1 MIKGLEELRQKRLKW
16 IEANRENN
24 FEEGIKRLLTD
35 LYPDNAHFIYEL
47 LQNAEDPR
55 ASIARFTLTGDA
67 VEFEHDGER
76 LFDLW
81 DVESITSIGASTKR
95 DDPTSIG
102 KFGVGFKA
110 VFAYTHTPEIHSGE
124 FHFRIRDL
132 VLPETN
138 GVNKPNMGDR
148 ETRFTFPFP
157 FDHPTKRPA
166 QATAE
171 VERALRALGDNTLL
185 FLTHIRT
192 IEYLLPDGS
201 LGSLERVDHEG
212 GRIEIRA
219 RHPGGKDTV
228 SHWLRFQKDAEV
240 IDEDGK
246 TKTCRIA
253 IAYSLVEEEDSRKRH
268 PRWKI
273 VPLDHGQVSIY
284 FPAEKE
290 TSNLRFHIHA
300 PFASTVARDSVR
312 DCKANRQLRDR
323 IAELV
328 VESLADIRDR
338 GMLTMSFLAVLPNQM
353 DNLPSFYEPV
363 REAIVRAFN
372 DEALTPTRS
381 GAHAPATG
389 LYRGTA
395 RIAEVLSDDDLSLLT
410 NYEAPLWAANPPQ
423 QNQRED
429 RFLDSL
435 EMDRF
440 GWAELIEI
448 LSMPHAFAW
457 AEEKK
462 AKNRE
467 HKQRIESWIEGK
479 EDAWVMRFYALLG
492 EACDTHDECMDAK
505 EFRIVRVEVGQGH
518 EHVSPQEAFL
528 FPEQET
534 TPPRDIRFVKPT
546 VYSTGRSEAQKKFAV
561 SFLEHIGVRPFDAK
575 TVIELRLGNYDD
587 PPDQVGDD
595 HYKNMKQFI
604 AYWKKNPTDAEI
616 FRKHSFLL
624 GVGAEG
630 NQDWY
635 TPEELCLDHPYE
647 ETGLV
652 ELLKIHGTY
661 PIWDAYKEKLP
672 NSLLKDFVAFAKAIG
687 VMHDL
692 KVECVSS
699 CNNPHVDELR
709 RDYHRAGV
717 KLTYTSIDEDY
728 SISGIEQY
736 LAAQSVLASRLIWD
750 ALTRGDRRSATARFR
765 PNQKYPIRESKS
777 QLVCHLGRQGWIPD
791 KAGTFR
797 KPEDMTKDDLRT
809 DFPFDDR
816 NGLLTAIGFGEHAK
830 KRSEEYRARN
840 EAAKKMGFVSAEQA
854 EELAKLVSETG
865 VTPGELR
872 SLVSQRQRASQP
884 EASVP
889 NPERRRKGVL
899 ERRDNAPTKESVT
912 RERIIQPG
920 ARRETLEAKAYLRA
934 KYRNPEGQLVCQCC
948 HAEMPFRVRDDH
960 YFEAVQCV
968 RDLDHHYFEN
978 RLALCPTCAA
988 MYQHARETDDAE
1000 IRRSIIEHNASDTAS
1015 SAEITIRLAG
1025 RQFQLR
1031 FVGTHWF
1038 DLKTVLNG

>member
-1 MIKGLEELRQKRLKW
+1 MVKGLEELRQKRLKW

-55 ASIARFTLTGDA
+55 ASIVRFTLTSDA

-76 LFDLW
+76 LFDLR

-124 FHFRIRDL
+124 FHFRIHDL

-148 ETRFTFPFP
+148 ETRFTFP

-228 SHWLRFQKDAEV
+228 SHWLRFQKDVEI

-268 PRWKI
+268 PGWKI

-312 DCKANRQLRDR
+312 DCEANRQLRDR
-323 IAELV
+323 IADLV
-328 VESLADIRDR
+328 VESLTNIRDR
-338 GMLTMSFLAVLPNQM
+338 RMLTMGFLAVLPNQM
-353 DNLPSFYEPV
+353 DNLSPFYEPI
-363 REAIVRAFN
+363 REAAVRAFR
-372 DEALTPTRS
+372 DEPLTPTKS
-381 GAHAPATG
+381 GTHAPATA
-389 LYRGTA
+389 LYRGPA
-395 RIAEVLSDDDLSLLT
+395 RISEVLNDDDLSLLT
-410 NYEAPLWAANPPQ
+410 NYEPPLWAANPPQ

-435 EMDRF
+435 KIDNW
-440 GWAELIEI
+440 GWSELTSALSTLDDDAREPIED
-448 LSMPHAFAW
+448 
-457 AEEKK
+457 
-462 AKNRE
+462 
-467 HKQRIESWIEGK
+467 WIAQK
-479 EDAWVMRFYALLG
+479 DDAWVMRFYALLG
-492 EACDTHDECMDAK
+492 EACDVHYESVDVEGL
-505 EFRIVRVEVGQGH
+505 RIVRVEAGQGH

-528 FPEQET
+528 LPEQET

-575 TVIELRLGNYDD
+575 TVIELRLGHYDD
-587 PPDQVGDD
+587 PPDQVGDG
-595 HYKNMKQFI
+595 HYKDMKQFI
-604 AYWKKNPTDAEI
+604 AYWKKNPADADL
-616 FRKHSFLL
+616 FKRHSFLL
-624 GVGAEG
+624 GVDAKRKLHWGKPT
-630 NQDWY
+630 Q
-635 TPEELCLDHPYE
+635 LCMDRPYL
-647 ETGLV
+647 ETGLAD
-652 ELLKIHGTY
+652 LQNIHKKLVLWEGYHDKLT
-661 PIWDAYKEKLP
+661 KLP
-672 NSLLKDFVAFAKAIG
+672 DEEFVKFLQDIG
-687 VMHDL
+687 VETRL
-692 KVECVSS
+692 QIVEARCYG
-699 CNNPHVDELR
+699 NPEWSYLCSVPGERYTSPID
-709 RDYHRAGV
+709 RDYTIQG
-717 KLTYTSIDEDY
+717 LD
-728 SISGIEQY
+728 QL
-736 LAAQSVLASRLIWD
+736 LAKPSLRISRLIWRTMCSLPRYPD
-750 ALTRGDRRSATARFR
+750 YLIATYRKSERWGSHRAA
-765 PNQKYPIRESKS
+765 S
-777 QLVCHLGRQGWIPD
+777 QLVHALRQHSWVPQGNGIFVRP
-791 KAGTFR
+791 AEGTR
-797 KPEDMTKDDLRT
+797 ELLPEG
-809 DFPFDDR
+809 FPFDA
-816 NGLLTAIGFGEHAK
+816 GWAWLKAIDFGIEADKKTKEYQQKQAVARELGFE
-830 KRSEEYRARN
+830 SLE
-840 EAAKKMGFVSAEQA
+840 EAAKWKKIRDAGISPDEILYQFAQHS
-854 EELAKLVSETG
+854 
-865 VTPGELR
+865 
-872 SLVSQRQRASQP
+872 RASQP
-884 EASVP
+884 EESVP

-912 RERIIQPG
+912 RERTIQPG
-920 ARRETLEAKAYLRA
+920 ARPETLEAKAYLRA

-948 HAEMPFRVRDDH
+948 HAEMPFKVRDDH

-968 RDLDHHYFEN
+968 RGLDHHYFEN

-1000 IRRSIIEHNASDTAS
+1000 VRRSIIEHDASDTAS

>member
-1 MIKGLEELRQKRLKW
+1 MIKGIEELRQKRLKW

-55 ASIARFTLTGDA
+55 ASIVRFTLTGDA

-76 LFDLW
+76 LFDLR

-138 GVNKPNMGDR
+138 RVNKPNMRDR
-148 ETRFTFPFP
+148 ETRFTFP

-228 SHWLRFQKDAEV
+228 SHWLRFQKDVEV

-268 PRWKI
+268 PGWKI

-312 DCKANRQLRDR
+312 DCEANRQLRDR

-381 GAHAPATG
+381 GTHAPATG

-435 EMDRF
+435 EIDRF

-457 AEEKK
+457 ADEQK
-462 AKNRE
+462 AENRE

-518 EHVSPQEAFL
+518 EHVLPQNAF
-528 FPEQET
+528 FPPEQEA
-534 TPPRDIRFVKPT
+534 TPPRDIRIVKPA
-546 VYSTGRSEAQKKFAV
+546 VYSAGRSEAQKKSAT

-575 TVIELRLGNYDD
+575 AAIELRLNHYYK
-587 PPDQVGDD
+587 PPQKVDSGYYRDL
-595 HYKNMKQFI
+595 KQFI
-604 AYWKKNPTDAEI
+604 AYWKRNPTEASL
-616 FRKHSFLL
+616 FRRHDFLL
-624 GVGAEG
+624 GTSEDDSLCWCKAS
-630 NQDWY
+630 
-635 TPEELCLDHPYE
+635 ELCLDAPYLD
-647 ETGLV
+647 TGLAA
-652 ELLKIHGTY
+652 LTRIHKKHVL
-661 PIWDAYKEKLP
+661 WAAYKDEL
-672 NSLLKDFVAFAKAIG
+672 SESQLRDFVGFLQAIG
-687 VMHDL
+687 VLYGLRVTRVGIH
-692 KVECVSS
+692 S
-699 CNNPHVDELR
+699 NPNHQ
-709 RDYHRAGV
+709 
-717 KLTYTSIDEDY
+717 KLWHGLGGTRETGSAIREDY
-728 SISGIEQY
+728 SIDALEQY
-736 LAAQSVLASRLIWD
+736 LGMKSIPASRLVWQ
-750 ALTRGDRRSATARFR
+750 ALIRAEPSTAKARYR
-765 PNQKYPIRESKS
+765 PNQQYQTREVDS
-777 QLVCHLGRQGWIPD
+777 QIVYHLRSSAWIPD
-791 KAGTFR
+791 KSGLFR
-797 KPEDMTKDDLRT
+797 SPRDMTREDLRT
-809 DFPFDDR
+809 EFPYDDR

-840 EAAKKMGFVSAEQA
+840 EAAKKMGFGSAEEA

-884 EASVP
+884 EESVP

-899 ERRDNAPTKESVT
+899 ERRDNAPTKESVI
-912 RERIIQPG
+912 RERTIQPA
-920 ARRETLEAKAYLRA
+920 ARPETLEAKAYLRA

-948 HAEMPFRVRDDH
+948 HAEMPFKVRDDH

-968 RDLDHHYFEN
+968 RGLDHHYFEN

-1000 IRRSIIEHNASDTAS
+1000 IRRSIIEHDASDTAS

>member
-55 ASIARFTLTGDA
+55 ASIVRFTLTGDA

-76 LFDLW
+76 LFDLR

-124 FHFRIRDL
+124 FHFRIHDL

-138 GVNKPNMGDR
+138 GVNKPNMGDP
-148 ETRFTFPFP
+148 ETRFTFP

-228 SHWLRFQKDAEV
+228 SHWLRFQKDVEV

-268 PRWKI
+268 PGWKI

-312 DCKANRQLRDR
+312 DCEANRQLRDR

-353 DNLPSFYEPV
+353 DNLSSFYEPI
-363 REAIVRAFN
+363 REAAVRAFR
-372 DEALTPTRS
+372 DEPLTPTKS
-381 GAHAPATG
+381 GTHAPATG
-389 LYRGTA
+389 LRRGPA
-395 RIAEVLSDDDLSLLT
+395 RISEVLNDDDLSLLT
-410 NYEAPLWAANPPQ
+410 NYEPPLWAANPPQ

-435 EMDRF
+435 KIDSWGWSELTSALSTLDDDDR
-440 GWAELIEI
+440 EPIED
-448 LSMPHAFAW
+448 
-457 AEEKK
+457 
-462 AKNRE
+462 
-467 HKQRIESWIEGK
+467 WISQK
-479 EDAWVMRFYALLG
+479 DDAWVMRFYALLG
-492 EACDTHDECMDAK
+492 EACDVHCESVDA
-505 EFRIVRVEVGQGH
+505 EGLHIVRVGAGQGH
-518 EHVSPQEAFL
+518 EHVLPQEAFL
-528 FPEQET
+528 LPEQKT
-534 TPPRDIRFVKPT
+534 TPPQDIRFVKPT

-561 SFLEHIGVRPFDAK
+561 SFLEHIGVRLFDAK
-575 TVIELRLGNYDD
+575 TVIEFRLGHYDN
-587 PPDQVGDD
+587 PLDQVGDG
-595 HYKNMKQFI
+595 HYKDMKQFI
-604 AYWKKNPTDAEI
+604 AYWKRNPTDADV
-616 FRKHSFLL
+616 FRKQRFLR
-624 GVGAEG
+624 GVSAEG
-630 NQDWY
+630 SLDWY
-635 TPEELCLDHPYE
+635 KPAQLCLDDPYE
-647 ETGLV
+647 ETGIAGLSN
-652 ELLKIHGTY
+652 IHGKY
-661 PIWDAYKEKLP
+661 AVWDGYKEKLP
-672 NSLLKDFVAFAKAIG
+672 ESHSKDFIAFVKSIG

-692 KVECVSS
+692 RVERVSCHS
-699 CNNPHVDELR
+699 NPHANELMQDYR
-709 RDYHRAGV
+709 RSGV
-717 KLTYTSIDEDY
+717 KWRTNTAIDEDH
-728 SISGIEQY
+728 SISGIDKY
-736 LAAQSVLASRLIWD
+736 LAQQSVLASRLIWD
-750 ALTRGDRRSATARFR
+750 ALIRADRRSATARFR
-765 PNQKYPIRESKS
+765 PNQQYPIRESKS
-777 QLVCHLGRQGWIPD
+777 QLVCHLRRQAWIPD
-791 KAGTFR
+791 NAEVFQ
-797 KPEDMTKDDLRT
+797 KPEDMTKDDLRA
-809 DFPFDDR
+809 DFPYDDR
-816 NGLLTAIGFGEHAK
+816 NALLTAIGFGERAK
-830 KRSEEYRARN
+830 KRSEDYRVKN
-840 EAAKKMGFVSAEQA
+840 EAAKEIGFGSAEEA

-884 EASVP
+884 EESVP

-912 RERIIQPG
+912 QERTIQPG
-920 ARRETLEAKAYLRA
+920 ARPETLEAKAYLRA

-948 HAEMPFRVRDDH
+948 HAEMPFKVRDDH

-968 RDLDHHYFEN
+968 RSLDHHYFEN

-988 MYQHARETDDAE
+988 MYQHARETGDAE
-1000 IRRSIIEHNASDTAS
+1000 IRRSIIEHDASDTVS

>member
-55 ASIARFTLTGDA
+55 ASIVRFTLTGDA
-67 VEFEHDGER
+67 VAFEHDGER
-76 LFDLW
+76 LFDLG

-148 ETRFTFPFP
+148 ETRFTFP

-228 SHWLRFQKDAEV
+228 SHWLRFQKDVEV

-268 PRWKI
+268 PGWKI

-290 TSNLRFHIHA
+290 ASNLRFHIHA

-312 DCKANRQLRDR
+312 DCEANRQLRDR

-353 DNLPSFYEPV
+353 DNLSSFYEPI
-363 REAIVRAFN
+363 REAVVRAFR
-372 DEALTPTRS
+372 DEPLTPTRS
-381 GAHAPATG
+381 GTHAPATV
-389 LYRGTA
+389 LYRGPA
-395 RIAEVLSDDDLSLLT
+395 RISEVLNDDDLSLLT
-410 NYEAPLWAANPPQ
+410 NYKPALWAANPPQ

-435 EMDRF
+435 KIDSWGWSELTSALSTLDDDDR
-440 GWAELIEI
+440 EPIE
-448 LSMPHAFAW
+448 
-457 AEEKK
+457 E
-462 AKNRE
+462 
-467 HKQRIESWIEGK
+467 WISQK
-479 EDAWVMRFYALLG
+479 DDAWVMRFYALLG
-492 EACDTHDECMDAK
+492 EACDVHCESVYA
-505 EFRIVRVEVGQGH
+505 EGLHVVRVGAGQGH
-518 EHVSPQEAFL
+518 EHVLPQEAFL
-528 FPEQET
+528 LPEQKT
-534 TPPRDIRFVKPT
+534 TPPQDIRFVKPT
-546 VYSTGRSEAQKKFAV
+546 VYSTGRSERQKKFAV
-561 SFLEHIGVRPFDAK
+561 SFLKHIGVRLFDAK
-575 TVIELRLGNYDD
+575 TVIELRLGHYDN
-587 PPDQVGDD
+587 PLDQVGDG
-595 HYKNMKQFI
+595 HYEDMKQFI
-604 AYWKKNPTDAEI
+604 AYWKRNPTDADV
-616 FRKHSFLL
+616 FRKQRFLR
-624 GVGAEG
+624 GVSAEG
-630 NQDWY
+630 SLDWY
-635 TPEELCLDHPYE
+635 KPAQLCLDDPYE
-647 ETGLV
+647 ETGIAGLSN
-652 ELLKIHGTY
+652 IHGKY
-661 PIWDAYKEKLP
+661 AVWDGYKEKLP
-672 NSLLKDFVAFAKAIG
+672 ESHSKDFIAFVKSIG

-692 KVECVSS
+692 RVERVRSD
-699 CNNPHVDELR
+699 NNPHANELMQDYR
-709 RDYHRAGV
+709 RPGV
-717 KLTYTSIDEDY
+717 KWRTNTAIDDDY
-728 SISGIEQY
+728 SISGIDKY
-736 LAAQSVLASRLIWD
+736 LAQQSVLASRLIWD
-750 ALTRGDRRSATARFR
+750 ALIRADRRSATARFR
-765 PNQKYPIRESKS
+765 PNQQYPIRESKS
-777 QLVCHLGRQGWIPD
+777 QLVCHLRRQAWIPD
-791 KAGTFR
+791 NAGVFQ
-797 KPEDMTKDDLRT
+797 KPEDMTKDDLRA
-809 DFPFDDR
+809 DFPYDDR
-816 NGLLTAIGFGEHAK
+816 NALLTAIGFGERAK
-830 KRSEEYRARN
+830 RRSEDYRVKN
-840 EAAKKMGFVSAEQA
+840 EAAKEIGFGSAEEA

-884 EASVP
+884 EESVP

-912 RERIIQPG
+912 RERTIQPG
-920 ARRETLEAKAYLRA
+920 ARPETLEAKAYLRA

-948 HAEMPFRVRDDH
+948 HAEMPFKVRDDH

-968 RDLDHHYFEN
+968 RSLDHHYFEN

-988 MYQHARETDDAE
+988 MYQHARETGDAE
-1000 IRRSIIEHNASDTAS
+1000 IRRSIIEHDASDTVS